1 MKILYVVKNMRISNG
16 VASYIMNYYRR
27 IIKKKNVSIDFLIVS
42 DVGSP
47 YYDEIHKH
55 GSNIYIMPSFKEPIR
70 MFKFLNKIFKDNHY
84 DILHSN
90 VFNSNFLIAY
100 IAKKNGVPV
109 RILHSHATKNGD
121 NLLKIIRNKPFQFMS
136 IYFSNYLFA
145 CSEMAGKQI
154 YKTKK
159 FYVINNAIDLE
170 KFKFSNDLRN
180 EIRGEN
186 KIEKDELIIS
196 TVGRLT
202 IQKNPYFIL
211 EIISILSKQNIKF
224 QFWWFGNGDLDNK
237 IKNKA
242 NEMELNDYIKFFGSI
257 DDVYKYYNA
266 MDIFILPSLYEGL
279 PIVGIEA
286 QANGLRCIFS
296 DNITDETKLYEK
308 TLFLPIES
316 AEVWCNTIIRCI
328 NDCNHNI
335 DDYTLLHEKYDISK
349 LSDSLYKKYVEL
361 LKEKDN

>member
-1 MKILYVVKNMRISNG
+1 M
-16 VASYIMNYYRR
+16 
-27 IIKKKNVSIDFLIVS
+27 
-42 DVGSP
+42 
-47 YYDEIHKH
+47 
-55 GSNIYIMPSFKEPIR
+55 
-70 MFKFLNKIFKDNHY
+70 
-84 DILHSN
+84 
-90 VFNSNFLIAY
+90 
-100 IAKKNGVPV
+100 
-109 RILHSHATKNGD
+109 
-121 NLLKIIRNKPFQFMS
+121 
-136 IYFSNYLFA
+136 
-145 CSEMAGKQI
+145 
-154 YKTKK
+154 
-159 FYVINNAIDLE
+159 
-170 KFKFSNDLRN
+170 
-180 EIRGEN
+180 
-186 KIEKDELIIS
+186 
-196 TVGRLT
+196 GRLT

-224 QFWWFGNGDLDNK
+224 QFWWFGNGDLDNR

-279 PIVGIEA
+279 PVVGIEA

-316 AEVWCNTIIRCI
+316 PEVWSNTIIKCI
-328 NDCNHNI
+328 NDCSHNI

>member
-1 MKILYVVKNMRISNG
+1 
-16 VASYIMNYYRR
+16 
-27 IIKKKNVSIDFLIVS
+27 
-42 DVGSP
+42 
-47 YYDEIHKH
+47 
-55 GSNIYIMPSFKEPIR
+55 
-70 MFKFLNKIFKDNHY
+70 
-84 DILHSN
+84 
-90 VFNSNFLIAY
+90 
-100 IAKKNGVPV
+100 
-109 RILHSHATKNGD
+109 
-121 NLLKIIRNKPFQFMS
+121 MS

-159 FYVINNAIDLE
+159 FYVINNAIDLD
-170 KFKFSNDLRN
+170 KFKFSDDLRN

-186 KIEKDELIIS
+186 KIEKNELIIS

-202 IQKNPYFIL
+202 TQKNPYFIL

-266 MDIFILPSLYEGL
+266 MDIFILPSIYEGL

>member
-1 MKILYVVKNMRISNG
+1 MKILYVVKNMRVSNG

-27 IIKKKNVSIDFLIVS
+27 IIKKRNVSIDFLIVS

-47 YYDEIHKH
+47 YYDEIHKN

-70 MFKFLNKIFKDNHY
+70 MLKFLNNIFKNNHY
-84 DILHSN
+84 DVLHSN

-180 EIRGEN
+180 EIRGE
-186 KIEKDELIIS
+186 I
-196 TVGRLT
+196 GR
-202 IQKNPYFIL
+202 
-211 EIISILSKQNIKF
+211 
-224 QFWWFGNGDLDNK
+224 
-237 IKNKA
+237 A
-242 NEMELNDYIKFFGSI
+242 H
-257 DDVYKYYNA
+257 V
-266 MDIFILPSLYEGL
+266 
-279 PIVGIEA
+279 
-286 QANGLRCIFS
+286 
-296 DNITDETKLYEK
+296 
-308 TLFLPIES
+308 
-316 AEVWCNTIIRCI
+316 
-328 NDCNHNI
+328 
-335 DDYTLLHEKYDISK
+335 
-349 LSDSLYKKYVEL
+349 
-361 LKEKDN
+361 